1 MNKLASLLKKTFQ
14 KNESFHAL
22 IAFKGI
28 KLAVLPNEL
37 KEKCIDYSFWENDKI
52 NDEVLYSKKAK
63 LHLINEL
70 SSANVNTR
78 IISYEA
84 LIYGFKLAKELGI
97 EADIK
102 IIDFNV
108 FEFAPN
114 NFTCEIQNIEDTS
127 EQAEEIDD
135 EFYTD
140 IVASSL
146 VINGETFVQYR
157 DGELLK
163 NAKSIIPLFEEAYWD
178 YNSLETIKENDIDSN
193 HFVFNF
199 ETREFVK
206 IVYDTINQETKEVTI
221 VVDNVVKTD
230 LSAHEQLSIIL
241 DAFAKLDITV
251 NLKRIVYDL
260 TKSKRPE
267 LNDILQK
274 YWGYPSFKTLKVYAD
289 PDISKETIEIS
300 QADVIESIVEEY
312 ENGNVHN
319 KAFQDIFLTAPTGA
333 GKSLLFQVPAI
344 YIGEKYNALSIVV
357 TPLKAL
363 MLDQVNQLKG
373 KANYNKVAF
382 INSDI
387 SIVERDEILKDV
399 HNGQINILY
408 LAPELLLSYDIS
420 YFLDKRRLG
429 LYIVDEAHTVTTW
442 GRDFRVDYWYLGYHI
457 NKVRK
462 YAKDQNNKNLKFVV
476 VAVTATAPYGK
487 THDVVFETLKS
498 LQMPYCKK
506 YIGYARR
513 DDITFEINHL
523 NIEGN
528 LQLQKIN
535 LAVERIREFEANNK
549 KTIVYCPYT
558 SQVNQL
564 TTKASET
571 NVTVH
576 PFHSQLDQG
585 TRDRSYEQ
593 FRENESITM
602 VATKAFGMGIDVDN
616 ITQVYHLAPTGLL
629 TDYIQ
634 EIGRLA
640 RRQDLQGVATVDFS
654 NRDFQFIN
662 VLHGLN
668 RTFDWQLRE
677 VMRRLYRF
685 YEENEKQNQLINA
698 EDFAH
703 IFSSEG
709 DQLQNALKNALM
721 LIEKDLNLKYKRI
734 PVIIARP
741 KNLFAT
747 VYASIKNEQI
757 PLIEKELKS
766 DSFRIINYQGLEQHN
781 KSIIILELDKI
792 WENNFRDKSFAIVKR
807 DFFNKRLFEDIDLE
821 SKLRITITIN
831 DSKAKI
837 QATLQEYFNKIEIAF
852 TNQQG
857 FFTPEQF
864 MLNLVRLGIE
874 RQLAQTIADFILPM
888 FSQRENLYNLTIRD
902 VVDNANFLQSK
913 KFENE
918 IKYRVVDGAITSV
931 ISNIRRSVNSLFLTK
946 REVIKYVSRDS
957 AQKIHYSKVGQILE
971 VLDLG
976 THTVSG
982 GENPKI
988 FVRINDPFRLRQVIN
1003 SNYQNILLA
1012 DVRQRHVSGIQLME
1026 EFFSS
1031 NLTSE
1036 QRWDFIE
1043 DYFLG
1048 LKV

>member
-1 MNKLASLLKKTFQ
+1 MSRLTDLLEKIFL
-14 KNESFHAL
+14 KNEKSNYL

-28 KLAVLPNEL
+28 KLSDLPEYL
-37 KEKCIDYSFWENDKI
+37 KVKCIDFSFWKNDKI
-52 NDEVLYSKKAK
+52 IDDELFSKKAK

-70 SSANVNTR
+70 SSVNEHAR
-78 IISYEA
+78 LISYEA
-84 LIYGFKLAKELGI
+84 LIYGFKLAKEIGI
-97 EADIK
+97 ESEIK
-102 IIDFNV
+102 IIDFNI
-108 FEFAPN
+108 FEYAPN
-114 NFTCEIQNIEDTS
+114 NFLSEIQNIEDLN
-127 EQAEEIDD
+127 EQAEEVDD
-135 EFYTD
+135 EYYTE
-140 IVASSL
+140 IIASSL
-146 VINGETFVQYR
+146 EINGETFVQFR

-163 NAKSIIPLFEEAYWD
+163 NATIIPIFEALNWD
-178 YNSLETIKENDIDSN
+178 YNNLVAVKENEIKNED
-193 HFVFNF
+193 FVFNY
-199 ETREFVK
+199 ETKEFVK
-206 IVYDTINQETKEVTI
+206 IVHEIIQNEASEVNI
-221 VVDNVVKTD
+221 LVDNVVKTD
-230 LSAHEQLSIIL
+230 LSAFEQLSIIL
-241 DAFAKLDITV
+241 GAFESLDIKV
-251 NLKRIVYDL
+251 SLKRILFDL

-267 LNDILQK
+267 LNQVLKD

-312 ENGNVHN
+312 ENGNVYN
-319 KAFQDIFLTAPTGA
+319 KSFQDIFLTAPTGA

-363 MLDQVNQLKG
+363 MLDQVNQLKQKG
-373 KANYNKVAF
+373 NYQKVAF

-387 SIVERDEILKDV
+387 SIVDRDEILQSV
-399 HNGQINILY
+399 HNGEVNILY

-420 YFLDKRRLG
+420 YFLGKRKLG
-429 LYIVDEAHTVTTW
+429 LYVVDEAHTVTTW

-462 YAKDQNNKNLKFVV
+462 YAKDENNKNLKFVV

-498 LQMPYCKK
+498 LQMIYCKK

-513 DDITFEINHL
+513 DDITFDIKHV
-523 NIEGN
+523 NIDGN

-535 LAVERIREFEANNK
+535 LAVQRIKEFEKERK

-558 SQVNQL
+558 SQVDQL
-564 TTKASET
+564 TTKANET
-571 NVTVH
+571 NLLVH
-576 PFHSQLDQG
+576 PFHSQLNQA
-585 TRDRSYEQ
+585 TRDLSYEE
-593 FRENESITM
+593 FKSNESITM
-602 VATKAFGMGIDVDN
+602 IATKAFGMGIDVDN

-640 RRQDLQGVATVDFS
+640 RREDLHGTATVDFS
-654 NRDFQFIN
+654 SRDFQFIN

-677 VMRRLYRF
+677 VMKRLYRI
-685 YEENEKQNQLINA
+685 YDENQSQNQLINA
-698 EDFAH
+698 DDFAH
-703 IFSSEG
+703 IFGSDGEN
-709 DQLQNALKNALM
+709 LQNSLKNALM

-747 VYASIKNEQI
+747 VYASFKNDQLEE
-757 PLIEKELKS
+757 IEKTLPA
-766 DSFRIINYQGLEQHN
+766 DSFRVIKYQGLEQHN

-792 WENNFRDKSFAIVKR
+792 WEKIFREKSFAIVKR
-807 DFFNKRLFEDIDLE
+807 EFFNKSLLKEIDLE
-821 SKLRITITIN
+821 PKLKISITIN

-837 QATLQEYFNKIEIAF
+837 QASLQEYFNKIEIAF
-852 TNQQG
+852 TTQNG
-857 FFTPEQF
+857 FFNASQF
-864 MLNLVRLGIE
+864 TDSLVRFGIDKQRAE
-874 RQLAQTIADFILPM
+874 IISDFILPM
-888 FSQRENLYNLTIRD
+888 FSQRESIYNLTIKD
-902 VVDNANFLQSK
+902 VAENSNFLQSK
-913 KFENE
+913 KFEDT
-918 IKYRVVDGAITSV
+918 IKYRVVDGAISSV
-931 ISNIRRSVNSLFLTK
+931 ISNIRRSVNTLFQTNK
-946 REVIKYVSRDS
+946 ESVKYVSRDS
-957 AQKIHYSKVGQILE
+957 PQKILYSKVGQILE
-971 VLDLG
+971 VLELG
-976 THTVSG
+976 SHTISG

-988 FVRINDPFRLRQVIN
+988 FARINDPFRLKQVIN
-1003 SNYQNILLA
+1003 NNYQNILLA
-1012 DVRQRHVSGIQLME
+1012 DVRKRHITGIDLMQ

-1048 LKV
+1048 IKV